1 MKELGSRRN
10 DLYGNELK
18 GAHAINLERVTD
30 ERGFFARRWCAKE
43 FLSHGLSPAIVQVNI
58 GHSANKRGTIRGM
71 HSQYAEVKV
80 VYCSRGALYNVIVD
94 LRDGPSAKGLWVGAE
109 LTADNGRVL
118 YVPEG
123 FAYGYQTLERMR
135 RIWSIKPRSSMPRK
149 RRKMCGTTIRR
160 SKLPGHCPR
169 VLFQSRMQT
178 GLITERK

>member
-80 VYCSRGALYNVIVD
+80 VYGSRGALYNVIVD

-109 LTADNGRVL
+109 LTADNGRML

-123 FAYGYQTLERMR
+123 FAYGYQTLEDETDLVYQTSQLYAKEAAKDVRYNDPAFE
-135 RIWSIKPRSSMPRK
+135 ITWPLPASIVSVEDANWPDY
-149 RRKMCGTTIRR
+149 
-160 SKLPGHCPR
+160 
-169 VLFQSRMQT
+169 
-178 GLITERK
+178 